1 MANLNLQNLQNISLS
16 HNNPFN
22 ISGQVKSQG
31 NVAPWYTSLGNL
43 TGNLTLHGLLG
54 VTHGEH
60 VKKYEILE
68 IDEDLLALSTA
79 WKRLRDTHNS
89 GGTYTP
95 ISTLLDKELFN
106 HVTTDDRQ
114 KANEIRDYYSKKIM
128 MWKLKDVR
136 LSQFREDMN
145 SFIHTNGKM
154 FKDNMVPLAYR
165 LPEFYNYDVDF
176 DDLVSEHNKIIT
188 DKSYKQTK
196 NLSLKKTFSVGK
208 KYSKRKE
215 YWFSDETNN
224 LVTFS
229 LTHDNPLISL
239 LDNQCKNSISLSGN
253 YKMKYRDN
261 NQYFVVEKYSFS

>member
-1 MANLNLQNLQNISLS
+1 MANIQNLQNISLTQS
-16 HNNPFN
+16 NPFS
-22 ISGQVKSQG
+22 ISGHVKSQS
-31 NVAPWYTSLGNL
+31 NISPWNTSLGNL
-43 TGNLTLHGLLG
+43 TLNGLLG
-54 VTHGEH
+54 VSHGEH

-68 IDEDLLALSTA
+68 IDEDLLALSVA
-79 WKRLRDTHNS
+79 WKRLRDTHSN
-89 GGTYTP
+89 GGAYTA

-114 KANEIRDYYSKKIM
+114 NANDIRDYYSKKIM
-128 MWKLKDVR
+128 MWKLKDVK

-154 FKDNMVPLAYR
+154 FKDNMVPLVFR
-165 LPEFYNYDVDF
+165 LPEFHSYDMEF
-176 DDLVSEHNKIIT
+176 DILVSEHNKIIT
-188 DKSYKQTK
+188 DKAHTQTK

-208 KYSKRKE
+208 KFSKRKE
-215 YWFSDETNN
+215 YWFSDEANN

-229 LTHDNPLISL
+229 LTHDNPLLSL
-239 LDNQCKNSISLSGN
+239 LDIKCKNTVTLSGN

>member
-16 HNNPFN
+16 HNNPFS

-31 NVAPWYTSLGNL
+31 NVAPWNTSLGNL

-106 HVTTDDRQ
+106 HVTIDDRQ

-128 MWKLKDVR
+128 MWKLKDSIPAGLKGITNARISGISSYLSNTQRLLIQLKDKVR
-136 LSQFREDMN
+136 Q
-145 SFIHTNGKM
+145 
-154 FKDNMVPLAYR
+154 Y
-165 LPEFYNYDVDF
+165 
-176 DDLVSEHNKIIT
+176 
-188 DKSYKQTK
+188 
-196 NLSLKKTFSVGK
+196 KKTIYSQSLDEK
-208 KYSKRKE
+208 KK
-215 YWFSDETNN
+215 
-224 LVTFS
+224 
-229 LTHDNPLISL
+229 
-239 LDNQCKNSISLSGN
+239 
-253 YKMKYRDN
+253 
-261 NQYFVVEKYSFS
+261 